1 MTQNCIKIMFRVWKR
16 WKKQLLLIFHQFWDK
31 KMHFEKKSWKNSE
44 KKRKMLNFRN
54 FWPKINWKIQNFTS
68 SNMVQKCIE
77 MFFRTSKSLQNVFLM
92 IFRQIWTKKNFW
104 KKSFKNAWKYRKN
117 QHFWAKHDQKIRKY
131 IFVKNDQKLHENSL

>member
-1 MTQNCIKIMFRVWKR
+1 M
-16 WKKQLLLIFHQFWDK
+16 KKTIFVDFSSILGQ

-44 KKRKMLNFRN
+44 KIRKMLNFRN
-54 FWPKINWKIQNFTS
+54 FWPKIHWKIQNFTS

-92 IFRQIWTKKNFW
+92 IFRQIWTKKIFW

-117 QHFWAKHDQKIRKY
+117 QHFWAKYDQKIRK
-131 IFVKNDQKLHENSL
+131 FVLSKMIKNCMKIVFRN